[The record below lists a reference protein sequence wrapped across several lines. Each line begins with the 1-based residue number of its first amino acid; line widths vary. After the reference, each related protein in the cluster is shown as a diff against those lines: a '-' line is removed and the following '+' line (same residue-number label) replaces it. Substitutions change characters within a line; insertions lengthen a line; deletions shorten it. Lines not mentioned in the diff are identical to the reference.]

1 MSTAIALAVHAARAI
16 AAVDM
21 SRCSARARA
30 CVWRHK
36 RAPAMMTTTPRA
48 AVRVCASTAPTTNA
62 SAANR
67 RARPVLFLDIDGV
80 LNRTAT
86 AKQII
91 VEDDKV
97 QRLHDIITTSDADI
111 VLSSYW
117 RSFERYIGY
126 TFERHGLRKGC
137 VVGRTA
143 GEPHLTDSVAHDDK
157 VHLSRVLEI
166 EDYLKRVY
174 GDDDGVWP
182 KFAIVD
188 DKAVVPDGHAWSG
201 AFVRTVHDVGLT
213 EAHSERLKA
222 ILSTV

>member
-1 MSTAIALAVHAARAI
+1 MATVT
-16 AAVDM
+16 
-21 SRCSARARA
+21 SARA
-30 CVWRHK
+30 
-36 RAPAMMTTTPRA
+36 P
-48 AVRVCASTAPTTNA
+48 VRVCAQATAKASSTV
-62 SAANR
+62 R

-97 QRLHDIITTSDADI
+97 QRLHDIITSSDADI

-143 GEPHLTDSVAHDDK
+143 GEIGRAH
-157 VHLSRVLEI
+157 V
-166 EDYLKRVY
+166 
-174 GDDDGVWP
+174 
-182 KFAIVD
+182 
-188 DKAVVPDGHAWSG
+188 
-201 AFVRTVHDVGLT
+201 
-213 EAHSERLKA
+213 
-222 ILSTV
+222 

>member
-1 MSTAIALAVHAARAI
+1 MWLERDDVRSRPHCGARLHMTARA
-16 AAVDM
+16 
-21 SRCSARARA
+21 
-30 CVWRHK
+30 
-36 RAPAMMTTTPRA
+36 P
-48 AVRVCASTAPTTNA
+48 VRVCAQATAKA
-62 SAANR
+62 SLTVR

-97 QRLHDIITTSDADI
+97 QRLHDIITSSDADI

-143 GEPHLTDSVAHDDK
+143 GEPHLGDSVAHDDK
-157 VHLSRVLEI
+157 VHLARVLEI
-166 EDYLKRVY
+166 EEYLKRVY
-174 GDDDGVWP
+174 GIDEGEWP
-182 KFAIVD
+182 AFAIVD
-188 DKAVVPDGHAWSG
+188 DKAVVPDDHAWSG
-201 AFVRTVHDVGLT
+201 AFVRTTHDVGLT
-213 EAHSERLKA
+213 DSHAERLKA